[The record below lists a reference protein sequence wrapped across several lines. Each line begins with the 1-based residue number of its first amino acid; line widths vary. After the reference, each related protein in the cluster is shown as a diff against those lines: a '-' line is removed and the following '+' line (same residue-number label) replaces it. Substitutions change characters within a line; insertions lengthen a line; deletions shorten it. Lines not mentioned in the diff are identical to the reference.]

1 MERGPDQIVAC
12 LHCGSLSKHMTLFSA
27 NDFGVRVWTD
37 GKQVAPMC
45 PSLPTV
51 VRCHSC
57 KEFYW
62 LTDAK
67 RIGMVGGWSR
77 KNYKIYPTWAAAK
90 EIEEPTEDDYYTA
103 IENGFA
109 KDRQQEKE
117 LRILAWWRRNDAFRD
132 INGDDELYDIY
143 RSSAPAEW
151 LNDDPFCEA
160 QIETTTTSSEACKK
174 NLKALTLL
182 LDETDEND
190 CVMKAEVHREL
201 GEFES
206 ARKLLTRVN
215 SSEYA
220 EIVRQ
225 ILLLCDT
232 KDTCVRA
239 LQIRNS

>member
-1 MERGPDQIVAC
+1 MVLQ
-12 LHCGSLSKHMTLFSA
+12 
-27 NDFGVRVWTD
+27 
-37 GKQVAPMC
+37 
-45 PSLPTV
+45 
-51 VRCHSC
+51 
-57 KEFYW
+57 
-62 LTDAK
+62 
-67 RIGMVGGWSR
+67 RIGNR
-77 KNYKIYPTWAAAK
+77 KRK
-90 EIEEPTEDDYYTA
+90 
-103 IENGFA
+103 NGFA